1 MQLCIR
7 RLACLAFLT
16 LVLAMTA
23 TAAEIKI
30 IKCCTKVG
38 TVKITAPIIGYRFQ
52 RKTASCVAAV
62 VFETTEG
69 MVCSHWKQGWV
80 RDSIRKLEQSRRESI
95 TAAPTT
101 SST

>member
-7 RLACLAFLT
+7 RLACLAFLA

-23 TAAEIKI
+23 TASEIKI
-30 IKCCTKVG
+30 TKCCTKVG
-38 TVKITAPIIGYRFQ
+38 TVKITAPIIGYRIQ
-52 RKTASCVAAV
+52 RRTASCVGAV

-69 MVCSHWKQGWV
+69 VVCSHWKQGWV
-80 RDSIRKLEQSRRESI
+80 RDRIRELEQARRENI

>member
-7 RLACLAFLT
+7 KLACLAFLA

-23 TAAEIKI
+23 TADEMKI

-38 TVKITAPIIGYRFQ
+38 TERITAPILGYRIQ
-52 RKTASCVAAV
+52 RKTASCVSAV
-62 VFETTEG
+62 IFETTEG
-69 MVCSHWKQGWV
+69 VVCSHWKQGWV
-80 RDSIRKLEQSRRESI
+80 RNRIRELEQARKAN
-95 TAAPTT
+95 TTNAPTT